1 MKTLVTTAAAAL
13 LAVSFAASAEAA
25 TQKTTA
31 MAQQE
36 ASCKAQA
43 AKKFSAIRF
52 LARRDFVNNCMGRS
66 ANAKAVQKKRS

>member
-1 MKTLVTTAAAAL
+1 MKTLFTTVAAAL
-13 LAVSFAASAEAA
+13 LAVSFAASANAA
-25 TQKTTA
+25 TKKTAA

-52 LARRDFVNNCMGRS
+52 LARRDYVNSCMARAS
-66 ANAKAVQKKRS
+66 NAKAVQKKNS